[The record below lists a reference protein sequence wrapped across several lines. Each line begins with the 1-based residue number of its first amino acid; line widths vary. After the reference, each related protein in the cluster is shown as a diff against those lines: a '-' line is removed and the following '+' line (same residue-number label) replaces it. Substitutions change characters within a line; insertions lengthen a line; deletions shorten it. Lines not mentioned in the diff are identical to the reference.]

1 MLEILETWY
10 RFVPRRNG
18 EPVFVRV
25 CRNDSED
32 TVHVAAYASQIS
44 PKPLYSC
51 SVLRPEAIK
60 DYATAAY
67 ATAAKFSEL
76 SGTDDRRDLI
86 SRLQPIVLRM
96 FS

>member
-1 MLEILETWY
+1 MLELLETWY
-10 RFVPRRNG
+10 RCVPHPSG
-18 EPVFVRV
+18 DPVFVRV
-25 CRNDSED
+25 CRGDAG
-32 TVHVAAYASQIS
+32 TIHVAAYASQIS

-51 SVLRPEAIK
+51 SASRPDAIK

-67 ATAAKFSEL
+67 ATAAKFAEL
-76 SGTDDRRDLI
+76 SGTNDRRDLI